1 MKDPLDAGSIVANPA
16 LGGIRGQIRI
26 SGPAFTES
34 APRGQGLLRMADGS
48 PSTTAIGPDLR
59 PAFAALYQQHAG
71 LVRRALRQLGVAP
84 ASLDDAVQDVFVVLH
99 RRIDE
104 YERDRSL
111 KNWLW
116 GIARGVASGYRRSER
131 RRDRLH
137 ATLPAPEGPGL
148 PERGVARREAA
159 DILDDFLGSLDADK
173 CAVFVLSELEGR
185 RGPEIAEQLQV
196 NLNTVYARLRAAR
209 QRFDAAMTD
218 HRQPDRRPLFA
229 AWLGWA
235 WPAWLGKPAAA
246 VGVAAIAAV
255 VAVGAGPMA
264 TTSVE
269 PREAEVV
276 AAAAEPV
283 SEAAPKHARVSR
295 SQAAHV
301 AAEPVAIEPEDEVLL
316 LDDEP
321 ELARP
326 RTRIGAGQVETTGPL
341 AGMQPVDDPA
351 TIEAQ
356 LATAEALE
364 APWSTTVEARRPVRH
379 PSLLA
384 LRQDFIAEL
393 LRVAAQL

>member
-1 MKDPLDAGSIVANPA
+1 
-16 LGGIRGQIRI
+16 
-26 SGPAFTES
+26 
-34 APRGQGLLRMADGS
+34 MADGS

-71 LVRRALRQLGVAP
+71 MVRRALRQLGVAP

-111 KNWLW
+111 TNWLW

-137 ATLPAPEGPGL
+137 ATLPAPEGTGL

-159 DILDDFLGSLDADK
+159 DILGEFLGSLDADK
-173 CAVFVLSELEGR
+173 CAVFVLSEVEGR

-209 QRFDAAMTD
+209 QRFDAAMVD
-218 HRQPDRRPLFA
+218 HRRPDRRPLFA

-255 VAVGAGPMA
+255 VAVGAGPGA
-264 TTSVE
+264 TGAG

-276 AAAAEPV
+276 AAVAAPV
-283 SEAAPKHARVSR
+283 REAAPVPPRASRSLVARVE
-295 SQAAHV
+295 
-301 AAEPVAIEPEDEVLL
+301 AEPAAIELEDDEVVI

-321 ELARP
+321 ELAR
-326 RTRIGAGQVETTGPL
+326 RRVRIGAGQVETTGPL

-351 TIEAQ
+351 PIEAQ

-364 APWSTTVEARRPVRH
+364 APWSTTIEARRPVRH
-379 PSLLA
+379 PSLVA

-393 LRVAAQL
+393 LRVATQL

>member
-1 MKDPLDAGSIVANPA
+1 
-16 LGGIRGQIRI
+16 
-26 SGPAFTES
+26 
-34 APRGQGLLRMADGS
+34 MADGS
-48 PSTTAIGPDLR
+48 PSTTTIGSDLR

-255 VAVGAGPMA
+255 VAVGAGPGA
-264 TTSVE
+264 TSVE
-269 PREAEVV
+269 PREAAVVV
-276 AAAAEPV
+276 AVAEPV
-283 SEAAPKHARVSR
+283 SEATPVHARATR
-295 SQAAHV
+295 SQAARM
-301 AAEPVAIEPEDEVLL
+301 AAEPAVIELEDDEVLI

-321 ELARP
+321 ALALARP

-351 TIEAQ
+351 MLEAQ
-356 LATAEALE
+356 LATTDALE

-393 LRVAAQL
+393 LRVATEL

>member
-1 MKDPLDAGSIVANPA
+1 
-16 LGGIRGQIRI
+16 
-26 SGPAFTES
+26 
-34 APRGQGLLRMADGS
+34 MADGS
-48 PSTTAIGPDLR
+48 PSTTAIAPDLG

-99 RRIDE
+99 RRIGE

-137 ATLPAPEGPGL
+137 AALPAPEGPGL

-159 DILDDFLGSLDADK
+159 DILDEFLGSLDADK

-209 QRFDAAMTD
+209 QRFDAAMVD

-246 VGVAAIAAV
+246 VGVAAIATV
-255 VAVGAGPMA
+255 VAVGAAPGA
-264 TTSVE
+264 TSVA
-269 PREAEVV
+269 PREPAVV
-276 AAAAEPV
+276 AAVEPGLDAIPV
-283 SEAAPKHARVSR
+283 HAHARKSR
-295 SQAAHV
+295 SHAAAV
-301 AAEPVAIEPEDEVLL
+301 EDEPAVIELELEEDVVDEDEVVILE
-316 LDDEP
+316 DEP

-326 RTRIGAGQVETTGPL
+326 RARIGAGQVETTGPL
-341 AGMQPVDDPA
+341 AGMQPVEDPA
-351 TIEAQ
+351 TLAAQ
-356 LATAEALE
+356 LATAEPLE
-364 APWSTTVEARRPVRH
+364 APWSTTLEGRRPVRH
-379 PSLLA
+379 PSLVA

-393 LRVAAQL
+393 LRVAKQL